1 MGLMPSYLGGIESLG
16 VKVIAAFP
24 TNQGTEYDSH
34 QGVVLLFDAEH
45 GLLRAIVD
53 ATSVTAIRTA
63 AVSGVA
69 TKLLAREDA
78 GELAIIGSGT
88 QATTHLA
95 AMVAVRSIRSV
106 RVYSDSAAGAEHFA
120 LRESQR
126 HGIKVEPVPT
136 AEAAVR
142 GADLICT
149 CTSSDQP
156 VVLGEWLS
164 PGAHIN
170 AVGAFRPTTRE
181 LDTAA
186 VVRSRMYVD
195 RLEATLSEAGDFLIP
210 KTEGAVNDDHI
221 VGEIGQALTG
231 DVGGR
236 RSRVEITLFKSLGIA
251 VEDLAS
257 AHYILKKAEAAGR
270 GCGSIWGA
278 DISAPRDCSPAIQM
292 ASFVLDEVRID
303 TVCDYLLR
311 FGPTAGVSELMQRLG
326 AAW

>member
-1 MGLMPSYLGGIESLG
+1 
-16 VKVIAAFP
+16 
-24 TNQGTEYDSH
+24 
-34 QGVVLLFDAEH
+34 
-45 GLLRAIVD
+45 
-53 ATSVTAIRTA
+53 
-63 AVSGVA
+63 
-69 TKLLAREDA
+69 
-78 GELAIIGSGT
+78 
-88 QATTHLA
+88 
-95 AMVAVRSIRSV
+95 MVAVRSIRSV

-221 VGEIGQALTG
+221 VGEIGQVLTG

-236 RSRVEITLFKSLGIA
+236 RSTRRDYA
-251 VEDLAS
+251 VQVAR
-257 AHYILKKAEAAGR
+257 H
-270 GCGSIWGA
+270 CG
-278 DISAPRDCSPAIQM
+278 
-292 ASFVLDEVRID
+292 
-303 TVCDYLLR
+303 
-311 FGPTAGVSELMQRLG
+311 
-326 AAW
+326 